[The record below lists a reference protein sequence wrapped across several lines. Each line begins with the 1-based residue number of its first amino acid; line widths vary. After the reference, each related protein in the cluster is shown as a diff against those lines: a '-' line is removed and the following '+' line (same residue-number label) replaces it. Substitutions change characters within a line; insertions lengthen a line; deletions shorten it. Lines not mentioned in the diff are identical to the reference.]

1 MLRFLWSGATGRDVI
16 QLSYILWT
24 RISAMTVVIW
34 AALSGEN
41 SWVATIGLGAVLV
54 LLLLGGVV
62 LLVLGVRDLV
72 RDVRHYLHDARS
84 DKNQHASV

>member
-1 MLRFLWSGATGRDVI
+1 MMRLLWSGATGRGVI
-16 QLSYILWT
+16 QLFYILWT
-24 RISAMTVVIW
+24 RTSATAVVIW
-34 AALSGEN
+34 AALSGES

-72 RDVRHYLHDARS
+72 RDVLRHLHNS
-84 DKNQHASV
+84 GTVH